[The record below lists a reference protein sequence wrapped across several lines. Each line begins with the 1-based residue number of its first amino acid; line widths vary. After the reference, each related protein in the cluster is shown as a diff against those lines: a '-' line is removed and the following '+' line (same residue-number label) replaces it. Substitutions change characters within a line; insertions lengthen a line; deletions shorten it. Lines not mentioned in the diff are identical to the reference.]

1 MGRPHRHRGDDVSLV
16 TVRPFR
22 LDEVAA
28 ILELWRAAGL
38 VAPPNQPDRDIR
50 TARTDGNGDVF
61 VAEYGERLVATIM
74 VGREEDRGWLYYLAV
89 DPEVQRKGLGRA
101 MVRHAEKWLRARGAI
116 KVMLMVRTN
125 NRNVRGFYDRLGYK
139 TEPRNIMVRELEP
152 LPKPAP
158 KSKAAPSPEKSASA
172 D

>member
-1 MGRPHRHRGDDVSLV
+1 VSLV
-16 TVRPFR
+16 SVRSFR
-22 LDEVAA
+22 LDEVTA

-50 TARTDGNGDVF
+50 TARTDGHGDVF
-61 VAEYGERLVATIM
+61 VAEYAERLVATIM

-89 DPEVQRKGLGRA
+89 DPSVQRKGLGRA
-101 MVRHAEKWLRARGAI
+101 MVRHAEKWLRAHGAK
-116 KVMLMVRTN
+116 KVMLMVRPN

-139 TEPRNIMVRELEP
+139 SEPRNIMARDLEP

-158 KSKAAPSPEKSASA
+158 ISVAKPDSTKTAAPA